1 VVARLALVATALAVS
16 AAGAACGGDGGG
28 GGEALTHEEFV
39 ARATEICSANDHRV
53 VTIAQR
59 LSGDAG
65 VAFEPT
71 AEQVAGFVAST
82 IPEFRRMFDEL
93 ADLRPPEP
101 DRQAFRDLLD
111 EGRSALRRVDK
122 MADSLALPLTGELG
136 EAFAPFNRA
145 AVALGLTAC
154 GENEE
159 GGGTP

>member
-1 VVARLALVATALAVS
+1 MVARLALVAAALVVS
-16 AAGAACGGDGGG
+16 AGAACGGGGSG

-39 ARATEICSANDHRV
+39 ARATEICSANDQRV

-71 AEQVAGFVAST
+71 AEQIAGFVAST

-93 ADLRPPEP
+93 ADLRPPES
-101 DRQAFRDLLD
+101 DRQAFGDLLD
-111 EGRSALRRVDK
+111 EGRSALRQVDK
-122 MADSLALPLTGELG
+122 LADELALPLTGELG
-136 EAFAPFNRA
+136 DAFAPFNQA

>member
-1 VVARLALVATALAVS
+1 MVARFALVAAALVVS

-28 GGEALTHEEFV
+28 GEALTREEFV
-39 ARATEICSANDHRV
+39 ARATEICSANDQRV

-65 VAFEPT
+65 VAFDPT
-71 AEQVAGFVAST
+71 AEQVADFVAST

-93 ADLRPPEP
+93 ADLRPPEA
-101 DRQAFRDLLD
+101 DRPAFRDLLD

-122 MADSLALPLTGELG
+122 LADTLALPLTGDLG
-136 EAFAPFNRA
+136 DAFAPFNRA

>member
-1 VVARLALVATALAVS
+1 MVARLALVAAALAVS
-16 AAGAACGGDGGG
+16 AGAACGGDGSG
-28 GGEALTHEEFV
+28 GGEALSHEEFV
-39 ARATEICSANDHRV
+39 ARATEICSANDQRV

-71 AEQVAGFVAST
+71 AEQIAGFVAST

-93 ADLRPPEP
+93 GDLRPPEP

-122 MADSLALPLTGELG
+122 LADTLALPLTGELG
-136 EAFAPFNRA
+136 DAFAPFNRA

-159 GGGTP
+159 GGGGS

>member
-1 VVARLALVATALAVS
+1 VVARFALAAALVVS
-16 AAGAACGGDGGG
+16 AAGAACGGDSG
-28 GGEALTHEEFV
+28 GGEALSHEEFV
-39 ARATEICSANDHRV
+39 ARATDICSANDQRV

-93 ADLRPPEP
+93 ADLRPPET

-122 MADSLALPLTGELG
+122 LADTLALPLTGELG
-136 EAFAPFNRA
+136 DAFAPFNRA